1 MNAWNDTFSCIAK
14 SEFFKKIFL
23 QAHEKWKIKINTRIE
38 LKHIIKQFEASENHL
53 TYVYVSVYTVN
64 LI

>member
-1 MNAWNDTFSCIAK
+1 MHEMTHFHALQSWS
-14 SEFFKKIFL
+14 FFKKNFL